1 MLFDSDD
8 FALFDL
14 PRRFTLDVTDLAAR
28 RRKMQA
34 QVHPDRFAAGGAA
47 AQRAAM
53 QWAVRVNEAY
63 ERLADPLKRA
73 AYLCELGGVPVR
85 AEDNT
90 AMPTE
95 FLTQQMAW
103 REGLEEAATLQAVE
117 AIAADIDRRRH
128 AAHAELARA
137 IDGAADF
144 GAAARQVRALMFIE
158 RFAADV
164 DERLVALEGS

>member
-1 MLFDSDD
+1 MLFDRDD

-14 PRRFTLDVTDLAAR
+14 PRRFTLDVADLAAR
-28 RRKMQA
+28 RRTLQA

-63 ERLADPLKRA
+63 ERLEDPLKRA

-90 AMPTE
+90 AMPSE
-95 FLTQQMAW
+95 FLMQQMAW

-117 AIAADIDRRRH
+117 AIAADIDRRGMPPTPSW
-128 AAHAELARA
+128 LAP
-137 IDGAADF
+137 IDGAGDF
-144 GAAARQVRALMFIE
+144 EAAAGRYGR
-158 RFAADV
+158 
-164 DERLVALEGS
+164 